1 MSARRIVGREDA
13 YDEPAAKRF
22 SLHHA
27 PSEDL
32 KAKVAM
38 KVERSINEDPFCFLS
53 TVFLG
58 AVPFNDTFEFPFHR
72 VRREPAPSL
81 TDAPNSLQF
90 TQQRYSI
97 RIGEMCSVRYTFNT
111 SVN

>member
-1 MSARRIVGREDA
+1 MSARRIVGREDG

-22 SLHHA
+22 SLHQA

-32 KAKVAM
+32 KAEVAM

-58 AVPFNDTFEFPFHR
+58 AVPLTIRLNSVSIEFGGSQP
-72 VRREPAPSL
+72 RR
-81 TDAPNSLQF
+81 
-90 TQQRYSI
+90 
-97 RIGEMCSVRYTFNT
+97 
-111 SVN
+111 